1 MAPPT
6 RCRSCGSASR
16 RSSSGRSGPGTM
28 ARASGSRSPRSR
40 PTAKRWSRSSEPSR
54 TVSMTEPRPL
64 GPGWAPKKPP
74 PNGDGEAPPKP
85 RRFWW
90 RFTLAAVLI
99 VAVSAATTAAATLLY
114 LDSIANAIQPK
125 NNKLQKK
132 LNKFLVDAGSGG
144 AQTFLVIGS
153 DKRANEA
160 EDPGRSD
167 TTMLVRLDPDKGLI
181 SMMSIPRDLKVEIPG
196 YGTGKFNEAY
206 SYGGTKLTLRTVKDL
221 TGLPINH
228 VVNVDFLGFA
238 QGVYAIGCVYT
249 DVDRRYYHSN
259 EGVDPSEQYAEI
271 NVQPGYQLMCG
282 KQALDYVRYRHTDTD
297 IVRSARQ
304 QDFLSAARS
313 RVSVQDIVFDQGELV
328 EAFTD
333 YTTSDIAD
341 KETLLEVLKLL
352 AASRNSTINEVH
364 FPAELGPSFV
374 YTTESALAA
383 AVEEFLGGE
392 TPQEAK
398 AAQRR
403 QREEAEAGRKKRQKH
418 KQKAKH
424 KKPKVD
430 VSKSGTD
437 GLVPAR
443 EAGEAEGKAAARR
456 ARGYFPIYCPTR
468 LPEGARFVETNPYE
482 KVIDPY
488 VYNLKD
494 EDDNR
499 HLAYRM
505 MMVAEMSDGTH
516 YFGLQGI
523 RGWSDPPILDDP
535 SLVKEINGREY
546 DIFVDGENVKM
557 VAWRRGDNAYWI
569 SNDLLRTLTNEQMIG
584 LARSAD
590 VIIAKKKPRKKGRRN
605 P

>member
-1 MAPPT
+1 M
-6 RCRSCGSASR
+6 
-16 RSSSGRSGPGTM
+16 
-28 ARASGSRSPRSR
+28 
-40 PTAKRWSRSSEPSR
+40 SEP
-54 TVSMTEPRPL
+54 V

-74 PNGDGEAPPKP
+74 PNGDSEPAPKP
-85 RRFWW
+85 KRFWW
-90 RFTLAAVLI
+90 RFLLASSLI
-99 VAVSAATTAAATLLY
+99 VAVSAATTATAVLVY
-114 LDSIANAIQPK
+114 LDDVASAIEENDPV
-125 NNKLQKK
+125 QKK
-132 LNKFLVDAGSGG
+132 LDRFLADAGGG

-153 DKRANEA
+153 DKRAGA
-160 EDPGRSD
+160 EFVEDKGRSD
-167 TTMLVRLDPDKGLI
+167 TTILIRLDPDKGLI

-196 YGTGKFNEAY
+196 VGTGKFNEAY
-206 SYGGTKLTLRTVKDL
+206 FYGGTKLTLQTVKQL

-228 VVNVDFLGFA
+228 VINVDFLGFA
-238 QGVYAIGCVYT
+238 QGVYALGCVYT

-259 EGVDPSEQYAEI
+259 EGVAPSEEYAEI

-333 YTTSDIAD
+333 YTTSDISD

-364 FPAELGPSFV
+364 FPAELSPSYV
-374 YTTESALAA
+374 YTTKPALDA
-383 AVEEFLGGE
+383 AVQEFLGGE
-392 TPQEAK
+392 TVQEAK
-398 AAQRR
+398 AEHRR
-403 QREEAEAGRKKRQKH
+403 QRQEAAAGKKQRQKTGS
-418 KQKAKH
+418 QKKKPKPKR
-424 KKPKVD
+424 KKPKVE
-430 VSKSGTD
+430 VAKPGSD

-443 EAGEAEGKAAARR
+443 EAGEAEGKIAARR
-456 ARGYFPIYCPTR
+456 SRGHFPIYYPTR
-468 LPEGARFVETNPYE
+468 LPEDTRFVESDPYE
-482 KVIDPY
+482 KTVDPY

-494 EDDNR
+494 EDGDR

-523 RGWSDPPILDDP
+523 RGWSDPPLLDDP
-535 SLVKEINGREY
+535 SLTKEINGREY
-546 DIFVDGENVKM
+546 DIYVDGENVKI
-557 VAWRRGDNAYWI
+557 VAWRRGDNSYWV

-584 LARSAD
+584 MARSAD
-590 VIIAKKKPRKKGRRN
+590 LIIAKKKPMKKGRRN

>member
-1 MAPPT
+1 MN
-6 RCRSCGSASR
+6 
-16 RSSSGRSGPGTM
+16 
-28 ARASGSRSPRSR
+28 
-40 PTAKRWSRSSEPSR
+40 E
-54 TVSMTEPRPL
+54 PL

-74 PNGDGEAPPKP
+74 ANGDPEPAPKP

-90 RFTLAAVLI
+90 RFALASVLI
-99 VAVSAATTAAATLLY
+99 VLVSAATTATAVLVY
-114 LDSIANAIQPK
+114 LDDVASAIEENDPV
-125 NNKLQKK
+125 QKK
-132 LNKFLVDAGSGG
+132 LDRFLVDAGDGG
-144 AQTFLVIGS
+144 AETFLVIGS
-153 DKRANEA
+153 DKRANEE

-181 SMMSIPRDLKVEIPG
+181 SMMSIPRDLKAEIPG

-206 SYGGTKLTLRTVKDL
+206 SYGGTKLTLQTVKQL

-228 VVNVDFLGFA
+228 VVNIDFLGFA

-249 DVDRRYYHSN
+249 DVDKRYYHSN
-259 EGVDPSEQYAEI
+259 EGVAPSEQYAEI
-271 NVQPGYQLMCG
+271 NVKPGYQLMCG

-304 QDFLSAARS
+304 QEFLSAARS
-313 RVSVQDIVFDQGELV
+313 RISIQDIVFDQGELV

-333 YTTSDIAD
+333 YTTSDISD

-364 FPAELGPSFV
+364 FPAELGPSYV
-374 YTTESALAA
+374 YTTKGALDA
-383 AVEEFLGGE
+383 AVQEFLGGE
-392 TPQEAK
+392 TVQEAK
-398 AAQRR
+398 AAQRL
-403 QREEAEAGRKKRQKH
+403 QREEAEAGRKKQG
-418 KQKAKH
+418 KQKKPKQPKKH
-424 KKPKVD
+424 KKPKVE
-430 VSKSGTD
+430 VAKPGSD

-443 EAGEAEGKAAARR
+443 EAGEAEGKIAARR
-456 ARGYFPIYCPTR
+456 ARGHFPIYYPTR
-468 LPEGARFVETNPYE
+468 LPEDTRFVETDPYE
-482 KVIDPY
+482 KVVDPW

-494 EDDNR
+494 EDGNR

-535 SLVKEINGREY
+535 SLTKEINGREY
-546 DIFVDGENVKM
+546 DIYVDGENVKL
-557 VAWRRGDNAYWI
+557 VAWHRGENSYWI
-569 SNDLLRTLTNEQMIG
+569 ANDLLRTLTNDQMIG

-590 VIIAKKKPRKKGRRN
+590 VIIAKKKPKKKGGKN

>member
-1 MAPPT
+1 
-6 RCRSCGSASR
+6 
-16 RSSSGRSGPGTM
+16 
-28 ARASGSRSPRSR
+28 
-40 PTAKRWSRSSEPSR
+40 
-54 TVSMTEPRPL
+54 MTEPL

-74 PNGDGEAPPKP
+74 PNGDPDPAPKP
-85 RRFWW
+85 RRYWW

-99 VAVSAATTAAATLLY
+99 IAVSAATTAAATLLY

-125 NNKLQKK
+125 NNKLQKR
-132 LNKFLVDAGSGG
+132 LGEILEVAENGG

-167 TTMLVRLDPDKGLI
+167 TTMLVRLDPDKDLI
-181 SMMSIPRDLKVEIPG
+181 SMMSIPRDLKVEIPD

-206 SYGGTKLTLRTVKDL
+206 SYGGTKLTLRTVKQL

-228 VVNVDFLGFA
+228 VVNIDFLGFA

-259 EGVDPSEQYAEI
+259 EGVAPSEQYAEI

-304 QDFLSAARS
+304 QDFLSQARS
-313 RVSVQDIVFDQGELV
+313 RISVQDLVFDQGELV

-333 YTTSDIAD
+333 YTTSDISD
-341 KETLLEVLKLL
+341 GKTLLEVLKLL
-352 AASRNSTINEVH
+352 AASRNSTINEVN

-374 YTTESALAA
+374 YTTKSALDA

-392 TPQEAK
+392 TVQEAK

-403 QREEAEAGRKKRQKH
+403 QREEAEATKKRTNPKQKKAKKPKRQKP
-418 KQKAKH
+418 QV
-424 KKPKVD
+424 KVD
-430 VSKSGTD
+430 GSGSD
-437 GLVPAR
+437 GLVPAG
-443 EAGEAEGKAAARR
+443 EAGKAEAKIAARR
-456 ARGYFPIYCPTR
+456 ARGFFPIYYPTR
-468 LPEGARFVETNPYE
+468 LPEGTRFVETDPYE
-482 KVIDPY
+482 KVVDPY

-494 EDDNR
+494 EDGNR

-505 MMVAEMSDGTH
+505 VMVAEMSDGTH
-516 YFGLQGI
+516 YFGVQGI

-535 SLVKEINGREY
+535 SLTKTVNGRDY
-546 DIFVDGENVKM
+546 DIYVDGENVKI
-557 VAWRRGDNAYWI
+557 VAWHRGDNVYWI
-569 SNDLLRTLTNEQMIG
+569 SNDLLRTLTNDQMIG
-584 LARSAD
+584 MARSAK
-590 VIIAKKKPRKKGRRN
+590 VLVPKKKPKRGRSR
-605 P
+605 

>member
-1 MAPPT
+1 
-6 RCRSCGSASR
+6 
-16 RSSSGRSGPGTM
+16 
-28 ARASGSRSPRSR
+28 
-40 PTAKRWSRSSEPSR
+40 
-54 TVSMTEPRPL
+54 MTEPL

-74 PNGDGEAPPKP
+74 PNGDPEPAPKP
-85 RRFWW
+85 RRYWW

-99 VAVSAATTAAATLLY
+99 IAVSAATTATATLLY

-125 NNKLQKK
+125 NDKLQKK
-132 LNKFLVDAGSGG
+132 LNRFLADAGDGG

-167 TTMLVRLDPDKGLI
+167 TTMLVRIDPDKGLI
-181 SMMSIPRDLKVEIPG
+181 SMMSIPRDLKVEIPE

-206 SYGGTKLTLRTVKDL
+206 SYGGTKLTLRTVKQL

-228 VVNVDFLGFA
+228 VVNIDFLGFA

-259 EGVDPSEQYAEI
+259 EGVAPSEQYAEI

-304 QDFLSAARS
+304 QDFLSQARS
-313 RVSVQDIVFDQGELV
+313 RISVQDLVFDQGELV

-333 YTTSDIAD
+333 YTTSDISD
-341 KETLLEVLKLL
+341 GKTLLEVLKLL

-374 YTTESALAA
+374 YTTKSALDA
-383 AVEEFLGGE
+383 AVQEFLGGE
-392 TPQEAK
+392 TVQEAK
-398 AAQRR
+398 AAQK
-403 QREEAEAGRKKRQKH
+403 QSREEAEAGKKGKNQ
-418 KQKAKH
+418 
-424 KKPKVD
+424 KKPKKKQQKPKKPQVEA
-430 VSKSGTD
+430 VKAGTD
-437 GLVPAR
+437 GLVPAG
-443 EAGEAEGKAAARR
+443 EAGKAEAKIAARR
-456 ARGYFPIYCPTR
+456 SRGFFPVYYPTR
-468 LPEGARFVETNPYE
+468 LPEGTRFVETDPYE
-482 KVIDPY
+482 KVVDPY

-494 EDDNR
+494 EDGNR

-505 MMVAEMSDGTH
+505 VLVAEMSDGTH
-516 YFGLQGI
+516 YFGVQGI

-535 SLVKEINGREY
+535 SLTKTINGRDY
-546 DIFVDGENVKM
+546 DIYVDGENVKI
-557 VAWRRGDNAYWI
+557 VAWHRGDNVYWI
-569 SNDLLRTLTNEQMIG
+569 SNDLLRTLTNDQMIG
-584 LARSAD
+584 MARSAK
-590 VIIAKKKPRKKGRRN
+590 VLVPKKKPKRGRSR
-605 P
+605 

>member
-1 MAPPT
+1 
-6 RCRSCGSASR
+6 
-16 RSSSGRSGPGTM
+16 
-28 ARASGSRSPRSR
+28 
-40 PTAKRWSRSSEPSR
+40 
-54 TVSMTEPRPL
+54 MTEPI
-64 GPGWAPKKPP
+64 PGWAPKKPP
-74 PNGDGEAPPKP
+74 PNGDPEPAPKP
-85 RRFWW
+85 KRFWW
-90 RFTLAAVLI
+90 RFALAAFLI
-99 VAVSAATTAAATLLY
+99 VAVSAATTATAVLVY
-114 LDSIANAIQPK
+114 LDDVASAIEENDPV
-125 NNKLQKK
+125 QKK
-132 LNKFLVDAGSGG
+132 LDRFLADVGSGG

-153 DKRANEA
+153 DKRANEE

-181 SMMSIPRDLKVEIPG
+181 SMMSIPRDLKAEIPG

-206 SYGGTKLTLRTVKDL
+206 AYGGTKLTLQTVKEL

-228 VVNVDFLGFA
+228 VVNIDFLGFA

-249 DVDRRYYHSN
+249 DVDQRYYHSN

-313 RVSVQDIVFDQGELV
+313 RVSIQDIVFDQGELV

-333 YTTSDIAD
+333 YTTSDISD

-352 AASRNSTINEVH
+352 AASRNSSINEVH

-374 YTTESALAA
+374 YTTKSALDA
-383 AVEEFLGGE
+383 AVQEFLGGE
-392 TPQEAK
+392 TVQQAK
-398 AAQRR
+398 ATQRR
-403 QREEAEAGRKKRQKH
+403 QRQEAEAGKKKRQKEKQPKQPKH
-418 KQKAKH
+418 K
-424 KKPKVD
+424 KKPKVE
-430 VSKSGTD
+430 VSKPGSD
-437 GLVPAR
+437 GLLAAR
-443 EAGEAEGKAAARR
+443 EAGEAEAKIAARR
-456 ARGYFPIYCPTR
+456 VRGHFPIYFPTR
-468 LPEGARFVETNPYE
+468 LPEDTRFVESDPYE
-482 KVIDPY
+482 KVVDPY

-494 EDDNR
+494 EDGNR

-535 SLVKEINGREY
+535 SLTKEINGREY
-546 DIFVDGENVKM
+546 DILR
-557 VAWRRGDNAYWI
+557 RRGKRQNGRLAQGGELLL
-569 SNDLLRTLTNEQMIG
+569 DLE
-584 LARSAD
+584 
-590 VIIAKKKPRKKGRRN
+590 
-605 P
+605 